1 MVVRR
6 QELAKKLAEATT
18 DEKRDE
24 FAAKMKKLDESMAA
38 ADKKFDSA
46 TESAAVAAAKV
57 VGAKLKA
64 EANRTRTATAS
75 ISLTSTSSA
84 SYSSTVS
91 FSRTPTPSASRSF
104 SATSTKTGTATV
116 TATPSTSSLFGNFPG
131 ISSAVAAAADGSG
144 KKKKKRGAK
153 DEFVFDDDGNPVAR
167 GPPRKL
173 IQYGARAHG
182 NPIPRGVRGTF
193 VQRVHDFKDGSL
205 ALRGT
210 GSEEATAADVA
221 DDANTAA
228 VAQVSTRS
236 EAVGSRDGAGSKS
249 PPGKAGGLERWKQR
263 LHDFRDRALGS
274 GADGDGASSTAEERR
289 DRTAGERQGGAASA
303 ARARAP

>member
-18 DEKRDE
+18 DELRDK
-24 FAAKMKKLDESMAA
+24 FAAKIQKLDGSLAA

-75 ISLTSTSSA
+75 ISHTSTSSV
-84 SYSSTVS
+84 SHSSSVS
-91 FSRTPTPSASRSF
+91 FSRTRTPSASRSL
-104 SATSTKTGTATV
+104 SATSTKTATATV

-131 ISSAVAAAADGSG
+131 ISSAAAAA

-173 IQYGARAHG
+173 VQHGARAHG
-182 NPIPRGVRGTF
+182 NPIPRGIRGTF
-193 VQRVHDFKDGSL
+193 VQRVHDFKDRSS

-210 GSEEATAADVA
+210 GSEGATAADVA
-221 DDANTAA
+221 DDVSTAA
-228 VAQVSTRS
+228 AAQAPKGSAT
-236 EAVGSRDGAGSKS
+236 VGGRDGDGSKS
-249 PPGKAGGLERWKQR
+249 PGKVGGLEHWKQR

-274 GADGDGASSTAEERR
+274 GADGEGDSSATLAEERR
-289 DRTAGERQGGAASA
+289 GRSVGARRGAAAFA
-303 ARARAP
+303 ARARDP